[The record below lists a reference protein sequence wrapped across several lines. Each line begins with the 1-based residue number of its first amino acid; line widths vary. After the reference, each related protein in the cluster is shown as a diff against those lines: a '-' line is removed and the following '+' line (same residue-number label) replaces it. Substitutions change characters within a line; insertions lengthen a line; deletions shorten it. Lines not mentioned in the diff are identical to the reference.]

1 MSKQRELEKIASEI
15 KSCRA
20 CKKGKIG
27 LAVPGE
33 GNPNARIIF
42 IGEAPGKTEAETGRP
57 FVGRSGQL
65 LRKLIREVGFKEEEV
80 YITSPVK
87 YLPISGTPSRSDIEH
102 GKIHLWKQ
110 ISVIK
115 PKILVLLG
123 NTASKAIL
131 DEHVPITKVHGQI
144 IKQNDYKLFLTFHP
158 AAAIRFVK
166 FKKLLEKDFLK
177 LRRWSRR
184 A

>member
-33 GNPNARIIF
+33 GSVDAKVMF
-42 IGEAPGKTEAETGRP
+42 IGEAPGKTEAATGRP

-65 LRKLIREVGFKEEEV
+65 LRRLIREIGFKEKDV

-87 YLPISGTPSRSDIEH
+87 YLPKRGTPSRAEITH

-110 ISVIK
+110 ISVIQ
-115 PKILVLLG
+115 PKLLVLLG
-123 NTASKAIL
+123 NTASKAVL
-131 DEHVPITKVHGQI
+131 DEHLPITKVHGQVV
-144 IKQNDYKLFLTFHP
+144 KQNNFRVFLTFHP
-158 AAAIRFVK
+158 AAAIRFMK

-177 LRRWSRR
+177 LKSLII
-184 A
+184 